1 MHELSLAQSII
12 GIVENNVPL
21 EKQNKIQKVQL
32 QIGVLSG
39 IEIDALNFSYDILK
53 EDTEFSKSILEIE
66 MISGEGSCNECLH
79 TFEYNSYG
87 TACPHCGSYNINIL
101 SGREMKIKGIA
112 LDTE

>member
-1 MHELSLAQSII
+1 
-12 GIVENNVPL
+12 
-21 EKQNKIQKVQL
+21 
-32 QIGVLSG
+32 
-39 IEIDALNFSYDILK
+39 
-53 EDTEFSKSILEIE
+53 